1 MPKKVCLSAAAAAV
15 DSLRVGRRYLS
26 RRLGQEASLWTWCYA
41 QEGMSD
47 Q

>member
-1 MPKKVCLSAAAAAV
+1 MPKKVCLSATATAV

-26 RRLGQEASLWTWCYA
+26 RRLGQDASLRTWCYA

-47 Q
+47 H